1 MRTPRR
7 TVAAVA
13 IAAALATVATSAAPA
28 AASTT
33 AAAPGNGPVTAA
45 AAPSAPG
52 GVVLRAQ
59 RRAAAQPKL
68 PAAYDHTAPRGSFFG
83 PTSVWKQ
90 DVRKAPVNPRSAA
103 MVAGLH
109 RQVTTLYNGVAA
121 FNVSNYST
129 NVYTVSGAQR
139 RVDVAFDDC
148 QKKKY
153 TPAGL
158 LGAGGQFTGVPIPD
172 DAVPARG
179 SDGQLT
185 IYSPSTDQLWE
196 FWRAKR
202 VDGRWQACWGGRIDA
217 VSTSPGYFSGGFGA
231 AATGLSFSAGA
242 IGIKDVQAGSI
253 DHALSLQIVEPKKW
267 TTFSWPAQ
275 RSDGFSTDPDAIPE
289 GLRLRLDPAV
299 DVESLKL
306 TPIGKMVARAAQKY
320 GFIVTDKAGAVA
332 LTAESGTATA
342 NATGVDPWP
351 ALMRGKPHYEIMR
364 GFPWDKLQALPEN
377 YGKP

>member
-1 MRTPRR
+1 MAHEQPPATPRAPWWR
-7 TVAAVA
+7 HPGA
-13 IAAALATVATSAAPA
+13 AAALAVLAVVAVVLVGRGDRWSWWSVEPE
-28 AASTT
+28 
-33 AAAPGNGPVTAA
+33 
-45 AAPSAPG
+45 PSAG
-52 GVVLRAQ
+52 DGR
-59 RRAAAQPKL
+59 
-68 PAAYDHTAPRGSFFG
+68 TAPRGHYPFG
-83 PTSVWKQ
+83 AASVWRQ
-90 DVRKAPVNPRSAA
+90 EVGGAPLHPRSSGL
-103 MVAGLH
+103 VAHLA
-109 RQVTTLYNGVAA
+109 RQVRDHYDGVAA

-129 NVYTVSGAQR
+129 SFYSVPPEQP

-217 VSTSPGYFSGGFGA
+217 VSTSPGYFTGGFGSSA
-231 AATGLSFSAGA
+231 SGLAVSGGAVRVDDVRAGR
-242 IGIKDVQAGSI
+242 I
-253 DHALSLQIVEPKKW
+253 DHAVALQIVEPKKW

-299 DVESLKL
+299 DVESLEL
-306 TPIGKMVARAAQKY
+306 TPVARMVAEAAQRY
-320 GFIVTDKAGAVA
+320 GFIVVDKAGSVAV
-332 LTAESGTATA
+332 TGETGEATA
-342 NATGVDPWP
+342 GAVDPWEELLGG
-351 ALMRGKPHYEIMR
+351 APHYRVMD
-364 GFPWDKLQALPEN
+364 GFPWEDLQALPQD
-377 YGKP
+377 YGRPDRSD